1 MSCVS
6 INPILEQHISVDSTL
21 KELALEHLE
30 DIFMREEV
38 RNVSHKFYNSFIKT
52 FQLQINTMAIFFTLT
67 NADLELIGIE
77 DENDRKKILD
87 FIGSVKTPIKSKAYR
102 H

>member
-1 MSCVS
+1 
-6 INPILEQHISVDSTL
+6 
-21 KELALEHLE
+21 
-30 DIFMREEV
+30 
-38 RNVSHKFYNSFIKT
+38 
-52 FQLQINTMAIFFTLT
+52 MAIFFTLT